1 MSVQIANKFKGDGF
15 YQYVPDPTGKF
26 PICKPYGTPGG
37 DKDYE
42 FSTSLWSTF
51 DSSSQSYLANHSY
64 QRRSTRLRENFDDNP
79 ITNDEWNALLI
90 KIRQEFMLR
99 NNFMNGPG
107 TLQPMSAQLDSQNGH
122 SGYMASGDKI
132 RQSDIEKI
140 FSDILTLFKIELPAK
155 ASSSVNDRLPVQTFP
170 LSVDK
175 SDSIITYSSGG
186 SSTTVNTS
194 AKNEPDFAQLDYNPN
209 ASEIDVGSRYN
220 NPQGNQWFNGSDTMR
235 EYVYRH
241 SGIQQDEINN
251 IEGNTVVSAH
261 EPDNLL
267 TSDIYGYSTQPI
279 YNLGEGVIYQP
290 KRRPYGNID
299 YVKYVTYDDG
309 IRKPAFDVFGY
320 IPSDLYTYVYRWR
333 TALLGGMSEVGDI
346 DPMFVQNCIGTRET
360 VVKDKNG
367 NIMKDVNGNP
377 IKQTET
383 RNFSKES
390 NITVARFCMNPL
402 GITRGEYTLNIAG
415 TNVATYFMKA
425 INLISSLCVCN
436 CNYCSCFGHEAS
448 CACYVVKV
456 CGWCYSYQYIV

>member
-1 MSVQIANKFKGDGF
+1 MVIQTADKFKGDGF

-26 PICKPYGTPGG
+26 PICKPYGTSGD
-37 DKDYE
+37 DKDYV

-64 QRRSTRLRENFDDNP
+64 QRRSTRLRENFDDKP

-99 NNFMNGPG
+99 NNFMSGPG
-107 TLQPMSAQLDSQNGH
+107 TLQPRSAKLASQNGH
-122 SGYMASGDKI
+122 SGYMATGDKI
-132 RQSDIEKI
+132 RQNDIERI
-140 FSDILTLFKIELPAK
+140 FDDIITLFKIELPAQ

-175 SDSIITYSSGG
+175 SNSIITYSSGG
-186 SSTTVNTS
+186 SSTTVHTS
-194 AKNEPDFAQLDYNPN
+194 GKNEPDFAQLDYNPN
-209 ASEIDVGSRYN
+209 ASEINVGSHKGN
-220 NPQGNQWFNGSDTMR
+220 NWFTGSDMR

-241 SGIQQDEINN
+241 SGMQQSEINN
-251 IEGNTVVSAH
+251 ISGNTAVSAH
-261 EPDNLL
+261 YPGNLL
-267 TSDIYGYSTQPI
+267 TSDIYGYSTQPP
-279 YNLGEGVIYQP
+279 YNLGGGIVYQP
-290 KRRPYGNID
+290 KRRPYGNVD
-299 YVKYVTYDDG
+299 YVKYVTYSDG
-309 IRKPAFDVFGY
+309 VRKPAFSGNGY

-333 TALLGGMSEVGDI
+333 TALLGGLSDAGDI
-346 DPMFVQNCIGTRET
+346 EPMFVKNCVGTRET
-360 VVKDKNG
+360 TVKDTNG
-367 NIMKDVNGNP
+367 NVMKDSDGNP

-383 RNFSKES
+383 RNFSDES
-390 NITVARFCMNPL
+390 NITVARFCKNPL
-402 GITRGEYTLNIAG
+402 GITEGEYTLNIAG

-456 CGWCYSYQYIV
+456 RGWCYSYQYIV